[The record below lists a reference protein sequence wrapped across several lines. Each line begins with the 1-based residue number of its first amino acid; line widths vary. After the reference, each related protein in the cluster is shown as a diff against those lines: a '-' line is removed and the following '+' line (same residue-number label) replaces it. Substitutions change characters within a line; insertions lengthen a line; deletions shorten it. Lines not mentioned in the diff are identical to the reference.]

1 MCSPVANY
9 TQAEAAAVLSQCGHV
24 NGAKSCANPRAFA
37 HAVGATHF
45 ESEGTKAVWRSP
57 CTRCGGAGVVRPW
70 GDCFRCGGNNSRV
83 FESRIAAVSTMW
95 RDLLAIAAGQVAPS
109 IAADRRRDA
118 ARTAKH
124 EAETAAAVSYLS
136 ANFPALMITEESGR
150 VWFRPGLSFVVMDIA
165 RKAAAGLSDAQRTVL
180 CRESAV
186 YTNVAT
192 ERDAARAA
200 RVERC
205 TAAGVPELVDVTTD
219 DGMAEILRGDLPNDD
234 FNVARDIVNRAGF
247 RDLSP
252 AQARFLRDLSK
263 RIFAY
268 SSKGT

>member
-1 MCSPVANY
+1 MCSPVAYY

-24 NGAKSCANPRAFA
+24 DGAKSCANPRTFA

-45 ESEGTKAVWRSP
+45 ESDGNKAVWRSP

-70 GDCFRCGGNNSRV
+70 GDCFRCGGHNSRV
-83 FESRIAAVSTMW
+83 FEAQRAAVSTMW
-95 RDLLAIAAGQVAPS
+95 RDLVAIAAGKVAPS
-109 IAADRRRDA
+109 FAADRRRDA

-124 EAETAAAVSYLS
+124 EAETAAAVAYLS
-136 ANFPALMITEESGR
+136 EHFPALVVTEESGR
-150 VWFRPGLSFVVMDIA
+150 VWFRPGLSFVVVDIA
-165 RKAAAGLSDAQRTVL
+165 RKAAAGLSDAQRAVL
-180 CRESAV
+180 ARESAL
-186 YTNVAT
+186 YTNEST

-205 TAAGVPELVDVTTD
+205 TAAGVPELVDATTD
-219 DGMAEILRGDLPNDD
+219 DGMAEILRGDSPNGD
-234 FNVARDIVNRAGF
+234 FDVARDIVQRAGY